1 MDLYAKKRRWKWILF
16 SLAVVIVAVSLWY
29 TQLLVR
35 DIAREER
42 LNAQIWAD
50 AINKKAELVN
60 YTDKFFKQL
69 QEEERKKAEQLA
81 DAFRIVT
88 VSDESGVLNFFL
100 KIIQE
105 NTTIPVILTDS
116 RGRIKHAENVDFDPD
131 TVEYLRGDLRAE
143 FMVYTPVK
151 ISFEENQYDYLF
163 YKESILFN
171 ELRLV
176 LDDLI
181 DSFFSEIVINA
192 ASVPVIITD
201 STGTVVIEHGKLD
214 MKKAQDSLY
223 IQETL
228 EEMANDNDPIEIEL
242 AYQGKRYIYYQDSE
256 LLTRLMFF
264 PYFQLSVISLFLF
277 IAYILFSSARNS
289 EQRQVWVG
297 LAKETAHQLGTPLS
311 SMIAWIELLKMDGV
325 KGEALPELTKDVER
339 LQKIT
344 DRFSKIGSDP
354 ILRNENMVEVVYDA
368 VNYIRSRASRKVKY
382 KILQSP
388 ETEIKVPINLHLF
401 EWVIENVLKNAIDA
415 VGGEGNIEIDIQ
427 EEDNLVILDISD
439 DGKGIPKSRFK
450 TIFNPG
456 FTSKK
461 RGWGLGL
468 SLAKR
473 IVSDYHMGKI
483 FVKQSTLNKGTTFR
497 IILRKSIKSRR

>member
-1 MDLYAKKRRWKWILF
+1 MDIYAKKRRWKWILF
-16 SLAVVIVAVSLWY
+16 GLAVLIVAVSLWY
-29 TQLLVR
+29 TQMLVN

-42 LNAQIWAD
+42 NNIQIWAD
-50 AINKKAELVN
+50 AINQKAELVN

-88 VSDESGVLNFFL
+88 VSDESDVLNFFL
-100 KIIQE
+100 KIISE

-116 RGRIKHAENVDFDPD
+116 RGKIKNTSNVNFDPD
-131 TVEYLRGDLRAE
+131 TVEYLRGQLRAE
-143 FMVYTPVK
+143 FMVYAPVK
-151 ISFEENQYDYLF
+151 IAFEANQFDYLF

-171 ELRLV
+171 ELRQV

-181 DSFFSEIVINA
+181 LSFFSEIVINA

-201 STGTVVIEHGKLD
+201 STMTHVIEHGKLD
-214 MKKAQDSLY
+214 PRRAQDSLY
-223 IQETL
+223 IMETL
-228 EEMANDNDPIEIEL
+228 EEMAGDNDPIVIEL
-242 AYQGKRYIYYQDSE
+242 ADQGKRYIYYQDSA
-256 LLTRLMFF
+256 LLNRLMFF

-311 SMIAWIELLKMDGV
+311 SMMAWIELLKMDGM
-325 KGEALPELTKDVER
+325 KGEPIIELTKDVDR

-354 ILRNENMVEVVYDA
+354 KFKKENMVAVVYDA
-368 VNYIRSRASRKVKY
+368 VNYIRSRASRKVNY
-382 KILQSP
+382 TILQP
-388 ETEIKVPINLHLF
+388 PDREIMVPINLHLF

-415 VGGEGNIEIDIQ
+415 IGGDGNIEIDIQ

-450 TIFNPG
+450 TIFHPG

-473 IVSDYHMGKI
+473 IVSDYHKGKI
-483 FVKQSTLNKGTTFR
+483 FVKQSAINKGTTFR
-497 IILRKSIKSRR
+497 IILRKSN

>member
-1 MDLYAKKRRWKWILF
+1 MDIYAKKRRWKWILF
-16 SLAVVIVAVSLWY
+16 SLAVIIVAVSLWY

-42 LNAQIWAD
+42 NNIQIWAD

-100 KIIQE
+100 KIISE

-116 RGRIKHAENVDFDPD
+116 RGKIKITSNVDFDPD
-131 TVEYLRGDLRAE
+131 TVEYLKGDLRAE

-151 ISFEENQYDYLF
+151 ITFEENQFDYLF

-171 ELRLV
+171 ELRQV

-181 DSFFSEIVINA
+181 DSFFSEIVVNS

-201 STGTVVIEHGKLD
+201 STMTAVIEHGKLD
-214 MKKAQDSLY
+214 PKREGDSLY
-223 IQETL
+223 IMETL
-228 EEMANDNDPIEIEL
+228 EEMAGDNEPIEIEL
-242 AYQGKRYIYYQDSE
+242 ADQGKRYIYYQDSE
-256 LLTRLMFF
+256 LLNRLRFF
-264 PYFQLSVISLFLF
+264 PYFQLGVISVFLF

-311 SMIAWIELLKMDGV
+311 SMMAWIELLKMDGV
-325 KGEALPELTKDVER
+325 SEETVNELGKDVHR

-344 DRFSKIGSDP
+344 DRFSKIGSEP
-354 ILRNENMVEVVYDA
+354 ILKRENMIEVAYDA
-368 VNYIRSRASRKVKY
+368 VNYIKSRASKKVSY
-382 KILQSP
+382 TILQSP
-388 ETEIKVPINLHLF
+388 DKEIYVPINLHLF
-401 EWVIENVLKNAIDA
+401 EWVFENVLKNAIDA
-415 VGGEGNIEIDIQ
+415 IAGDGNIEIDIQ
-427 EEDNLVILDISD
+427 EEPNLVIIDVTD

-473 IVSDYHMGKI
+473 IIKDYHKGKI
-483 FVKQSTLNKGTTFR
+483 FVKQSALNKGTTFR
-497 IILRKSIKSRR
+497 IILRK